1 MSLFNCKVYL
11 VRFALLQNQDQDNDS
26 GGEHQR
32 SWEPTCSSV
41 PLSSLQQES
50 LQAIYP
56 SSVSIDELLK
66 TGRLVKPKRRSNA
79 VLDVEQFN
87 MQSRQW
93 EFGKDVTITI
103 DNEKFSSGG
112 FKDAFMGVETSSPIQ
127 EWVIKKYNNAALKT
141 IEETLR
147 TSIEAHT
154 RKQVQMHSVAN
165 AITRK
170 YSSKVPNEF
179 GKCFSYNNIFYTKWN
194 GEPATI
200 EEFVE
205 GTVHFQS
212 TSTIMGNASIWLQTV
227 KMLCCYVATDQK
239 MLLDIQSS
247 DYKPYDPEIAT
258 NELLHEEN
266 EIYFCCGNFSTSTVL
281 WLV

>member
-66 TGRLVKPKRRSNA
+66 TGRLVKPKPRSKA

-127 EWVIKKYNNAALKT
+127 KWVIKKYNNAALKT

-147 TSIEAHT
+147 TSIKAHT

-205 GTVHFQS
+205 GTFSKYINNNGECINLVTDCENHAKTIHEKAQSLVHFS
-212 TSTIMGNASIWLQTV
+212 
-227 KMLCCYVATDQK
+227 YVATDQK
-239 MLLDIQSS
+239 MMLLDVQGS
-247 DYKPYDPEIAT
+247 DYKLYDPEIAT

-266 EIYFCCGNFSTSTVL
+266 
-281 WLV
+281 

>member
-1 MSLFNCKVYL
+1 M
-11 VRFALLQNQDQDNDS
+11 
-26 GGEHQR
+26 
-32 SWEPTCSSV
+32 
-41 PLSSLQQES
+41 
-50 LQAIYP
+50 
-56 SSVSIDELLK
+56 
-66 TGRLVKPKRRSNA
+66 KPKPRSKA

-93 EFGKDVTITI
+93 EFGKNVTIMI

-112 FKDAFMGVETSSPIQ
+112 FRDAFMGVETSSLIKK
-127 EWVIKKYNNAALKT
+127 WVIKKYNNAALKT

-179 GKCFSYNNIFYTKWN
+179 GKCFSYNNIFCTKWN

-205 GTVHFQS
+205 GTFSKYINNNGQCINLVTDCENHAKTIHEKAQSLVHFS
-212 TSTIMGNASIWLQTV
+212 
-227 KMLCCYVATDQK
+227 YVATDQK
-239 MLLDIQSS
+239 MMLLDVQGS
-247 DYKPYDPEIAT
+247 DYKLYDPEIAT

-266 EIYFCCGNFSTSTVL
+266 
-281 WLV
+281 